1 MLICEETMKKPVQNI
16 MDIPRIQEEV
26 RSKHQKFAKKY
37 GREIEKV
44 FADHKLCVDVVVAKI
59 HRIAIV
65 LKEEGVI
72 DKIVINNVAPVAEM
86 RLWKDGMISYLNIYT
101 NGRQI
106 MLKGYAYTTGLGSDL
121 EATPKRYTGVDRI
134 DFDWVNFASELVDY
148 IHTTLYER
156 KEVLETKISLMFEP
170 KSE

>member
-1 MLICEETMKKPVQNI
+1 MKKPVQNI

-37 GREIEKV
+37 GKEIEKV
-44 FADHKLCVDVVVAKI
+44 FADHKLCADVVVAKI

-72 DKIVINNVAPVAEM
+72 DKIVINNVAPIAEI
-86 RLWKDGMISYLNIYT
+86 RLWKDGMITYLTICT
-101 NGRQI
+101 NGHQI
-106 MLKGYAYTTGLGSDL
+106 LLKGYSYTTGLGSDI
-121 EATPKRYTGVDRI
+121 ETPSKRYSSVDSL
-134 DFDWVNFASELVDY
+134 DFDWVSFSSELVDY
-148 IHTTLYER
+148 IHSTLYER

-170 KSE
+170 KRQ